1 MSTVLT
7 AARHE
12 LLASVRAKAPYALVA
27 AFLGM
32 VAASTFIGWRT
43 SVTVTSIYDQV
54 LADGLT
60 TQPNPFTDV
69 SPLYYVRNTVIYV
82 LLIGSLMAATLGVQ
96 SALRDHKAETAAL
109 IGTRPVDGRAL
120 RAGRLLGLGILL
132 AALVGITQIITWISV
147 SALVGGPL
155 TGAETFAIAGFGVIT
170 WLLLSGF
177 AGIGVLSGRLL
188 RRERT
193 ALLAPVVVWA
203 AIAFVVP
210 QLGTAA
216 RPVSLLNPVPLPA
229 QDSGAFAW
237 LSQVLSPL
245 AITEHFK
252 TASAAL
258 LGSSYTGSPFTSSL
272 IVALFACVALA
283 AAVLIRADRTTG
295 GTHE

>member
-1 MSTVLT
+1 MSTILT

-96 SALRDHKAETAAL
+96 SALRDRKAETAAL

-120 RAGRLLGLGILL
+120 RAGRLLGLGLLL

-155 TGAETFAIAGFGVIT
+155 SASETLAIAGFGVIT
-170 WLLLSGF
+170 WLLLIGF

-193 ALLAPVVVWA
+193 ALLAPVVAWA
-203 AIAFVVP
+203 VIAFVIP

-229 QDSGAFAW
+229 QDSGAFSW

-258 LGSSYTGSPFTSSL
+258 LESSSTGSPLASAL
-272 IVALFACVALA
+272 IVALFACLALA

>member
-1 MSTVLT
+1 MSTVAT

-43 SVTVTSIYDQV
+43 TVTVTAIYQQV

-96 SALRDHKAETAAL
+96 SALRDRRAETAAL
-109 IGTRPVDGRAL
+109 IGTRPVDQRAV
-120 RAGRLLGLGILL
+120 RAGRLAGLGILL
-132 AALVGITQIITWISV
+132 AGLVAITELITWISV
-147 SALVGGPL
+147 SAVVGTPL
-155 TGAETFAIAGFGVIT
+155 TGSETLAVAGFGVLT
-170 WLLLSGF
+170 WLLLVGF

-203 AIAFVVP
+203 VIAFVVP

-229 QDSGAFAW
+229 QASGAFAW
-237 LSQVLSPL
+237 LSQALSPL

-252 TASAAL
+252 TSSAAL
-258 LGSSYTGSPFTSSL
+258 LGSPYTGSALVSAL
-272 IVALFACVALA
+272 VVAGFACIALA
-283 AAVLIRADRTTG
+283 AAILIRADRTTG

>member
-96 SALRDHKAETAAL
+96 SALRDRRAETAAL

-120 RAGRLLGLGILL
+120 RAGRLLGLGLLL

-147 SALVGGPL
+147 SALVGGAL
-155 TGAETFAIAGFGVIT
+155 TTSETLAIAGFGVLT
-170 WLLLSGF
+170 WLLLIGF

-229 QDSGAFAW
+229 QDSGAFSW
-237 LSQVLSPL
+237 LSQLLSPL

-258 LGSSYTGSPFTSSL
+258 LGSSYTGSPLTSA
-272 IVALFACVALA
+272 IVVALFACVAVA
-283 AAVLIRADRTTG
+283 IAILIRSDRTTG

>member
-1 MSTVLT
+1 MSTAIT

-43 SVTVTSIYDQV
+43 TVTVTAIYERV
-54 LADGLT
+54 LADGYT

-82 LLIGSLMAATLGVQ
+82 LLIGTLMAATLGVQ
-96 SALRDHKAETAAL
+96 SALRDRKAETAAL
-109 IGTRPVDGRAL
+109 IGTRPVDARAL
-120 RAGRLLGLGILL
+120 RTGRLLGLGILL
-132 AALVGITQIITWISV
+132 AALVAVTEVVTWVSV
-147 SALVGGPL
+147 GLLVGGPL
-155 TGAETFAIAGFGVIT
+155 DAAETLRIAGFGVLT
-170 WLLLSGF
+170 WLLLVGF
-177 AGIGVLSGRLL
+177 AGVGMLSGRLL
-188 RRERT
+188 HRERT

-203 AIAFVVP
+203 VIAFVVP

-237 LSQVLSPL
+237 LSHALAPI
-245 AITEHFK
+245 AITERFK
-252 TASAAL
+252 TASGAL
-258 LGSSYTGSPFTSSL
+258 LGSPTTGSAAASAL
-272 IVALFACVALA
+272 LVALFAAVALTA
-283 AAVLIRADRTTG
+283 AILVRGTRTQG
-295 GTHE
+295 VPHE